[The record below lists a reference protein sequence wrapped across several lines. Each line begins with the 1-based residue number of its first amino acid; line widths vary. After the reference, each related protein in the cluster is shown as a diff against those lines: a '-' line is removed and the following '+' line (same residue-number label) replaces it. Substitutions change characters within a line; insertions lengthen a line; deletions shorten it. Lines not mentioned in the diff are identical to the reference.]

1 MKKGT
6 TNINITRYTNVTSDN
21 RKEDHFSYF

>member
-6 TNINITRYTNVTSDN
+6 TNINITRYTSINSDN